1 MDTIQVSI
9 ILNEEKIKGLNP
21 FDLQRKIT
29 FKLNR
34 IFGLL
39 GVKGQKLSYK

>member
-21 FDLQRKIT
+21 FDLQRVRKDI
-29 FKLNR
+29 NG
-34 IFGLL
+34 IIS
-39 GVKGQKLSYK
+39 SYGYR